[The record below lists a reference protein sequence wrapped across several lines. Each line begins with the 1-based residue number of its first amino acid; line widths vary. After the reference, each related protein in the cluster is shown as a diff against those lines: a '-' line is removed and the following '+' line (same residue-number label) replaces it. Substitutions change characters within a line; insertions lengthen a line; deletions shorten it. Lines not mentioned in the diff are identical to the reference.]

1 MRGRKCLVTMLC
13 VLMVGMLMLGIT
25 FRDYRS
31 HADQSKLASF
41 GGGGVLGQKKH
52 LLTRQEMKQKIL
64 PELYQTD
71 DRWSQKTYGDDV
83 MEVTGCGPTCLA
95 MILKGLGVNPDT
107 TPYRV
112 AKWAEKQGY
121 YVSGS
126 GSAWNLM
133 SEGAQRLGLDAEEL
147 SLDESVIRRYLE
159 QGEPIICIMRPG
171 DFTTCGHFVVL
182 TGELEDGTI
191 LVNDP
196 NSEENSHVAWELD
209 RLMGQ
214 IKNLWG
220 YSAA

>member
-1 MRGRKCLVTMLC
+1 MRGRKILVTFLC
-13 VLMVGMLMLGIT
+13 VLMVGMLMLGQSL
-25 FRDYRS
+25 RDYRS
-31 HADQSKLASF
+31 HVNQDMLASA
-41 GGGGVLGQKKH
+41 GEGESNQRRQ
-52 LLTRQEMKQKIL
+52 LLTGQELKQKIL

-71 DRWSQKTYGDDV
+71 HRWSQKQYGDDV

-95 MILKGLGVNPDT
+95 MILKGLGVKPDT

-126 GSAWNLM
+126 GSAWALM
-133 SEGAQRLGLDAEEL
+133 SNGAKRLGLDAMEL
-147 SLDESVIRRYLE
+147 SLDESVIRKHLE
-159 QGEPIICIMRPG
+159 RGEPIVCIMGPG
-171 DFTTCGHFVVL
+171 NFTTSGHFVVL

-196 NSEENSHVAWELD
+196 NSEENSHRRWDLD

-220 YSAA
+220 YTA